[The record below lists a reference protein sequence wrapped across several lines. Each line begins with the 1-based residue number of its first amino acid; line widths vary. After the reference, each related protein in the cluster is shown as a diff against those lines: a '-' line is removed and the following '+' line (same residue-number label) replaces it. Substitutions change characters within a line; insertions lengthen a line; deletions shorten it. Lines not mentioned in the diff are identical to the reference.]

1 MINKIIGV
9 SILLILLIFEYLYI
23 FKYIK
28 AKNIIRIIMALIL
41 LAGIVFLIKMQK
53 IMDYYEKKEQK
64 IY

>member
-41 LAGIVFLIKMQK
+41 LVGIFFLIKM
-53 IMDYYEKKEQK
+53 
-64 IY
+64 

>member
-9 SILLILLIFEYLYI
+9 SILLISSILEYLYI

-41 LAGIVFLIKMQK
+41 LAGVVFLVK
-53 IMDYYEKKEQK
+53 I
-64 IY
+64 

>member
-23 FKYIK
+23 LKYIK

-41 LAGIVFLIKMQK
+41 LVGIVFLIKM
-53 IMDYYEKKEQK
+53 
-64 IY
+64 

>member
-9 SILLILLIFEYLYI
+9 SILLIFLIFEYLYI

-41 LAGIVFLIKMQK
+41 LVGIAFLIKM
-53 IMDYYEKKEQK
+53 
-64 IY
+64 